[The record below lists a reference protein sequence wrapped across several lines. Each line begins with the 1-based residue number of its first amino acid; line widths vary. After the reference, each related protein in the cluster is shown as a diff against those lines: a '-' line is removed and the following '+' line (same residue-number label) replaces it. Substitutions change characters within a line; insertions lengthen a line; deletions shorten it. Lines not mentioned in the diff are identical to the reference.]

1 MAGCCGG
8 KNAGKPIGLVRY
20 LAGLAFFTTY
30 HGVVHTALF
39 GAALAAPRLAPVRD
53 FHGHYFR
60 HLLRE
65 AMARDGITVG
75 ETSPD
80 EACRIDGSQG

>member
-8 KNAGKPIGLVRY
+8 KNAGKPIGRGRY
-20 LAGLAFFTTY
+20 LAGLAFFATY
-30 HGVVHTALF
+30 HSVVHVALS
-39 GAALAAPRLAPVRD
+39 GAAVVAPRLVSVRD

-65 AMARDGITVG
+65 AMACDGITVG
-75 ETSPD
+75 AGAPEDT
-80 EACRIDGSQG
+80 CRIEAGQD

>member
-8 KNAGKPIGLVRY
+8 KNAGKPIGRGRY

-30 HGVVHTALF
+30 HGVVH
-39 GAALAAPRLAPVRD
+39 AALSGASVVAPGLASVRD

-65 AMARDGITVG
+65 AVARDGITVG
-75 ETSPD
+75 PAVTEETCLI
-80 EACRIDGSQG
+80 EEEQG